1 MAKQVINYGLEENDG
16 TGDSIRNAMIKVVSN
31 FDELYADVFSGA
43 YADLTNSPTSILD
56 FGITDGTATQV
67 LSTDGNGGFT
77 FVDASAGLSQI
88 TNLNLVDSVNLGKIS
103 TANQNNPTFI
113 PLVVTES
120 ISSTMSDAVPVP
132 ANDLV
137 NGKMVKKVY
146 SHAVDRYTSGGEILL
161 TFICNG
167 GTEKYY
173 ATKKILFSRVE
184 GGTFDISES
193 GVGSDEIYESVAVT
207 ERTSGNDL
215 FLEVTVT
222 SPYAGITTEEFVRVV
237 GEIKYT
243 SVPIFLT
250 ASGY

>member
-43 YADLTNSPTSILD
+43 YSDLTNAPTSILD

-88 TNLNLVDSVNLGKIS
+88 TNLNLVDEVKLGKIS

-113 PLVVTES
+113 PFVVAES

-193 GVGSDEIYESVAVT
+193 GVGSDEIYESVTVA